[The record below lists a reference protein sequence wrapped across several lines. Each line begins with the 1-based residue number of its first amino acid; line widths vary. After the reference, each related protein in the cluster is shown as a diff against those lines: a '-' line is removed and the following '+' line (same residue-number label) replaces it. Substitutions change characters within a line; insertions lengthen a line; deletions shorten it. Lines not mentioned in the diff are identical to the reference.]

1 MYNKIMV
8 PLDGSK
14 LAECV
19 LPHLEFV
26 VRGCEMT
33 NVFFVRVAVPPHIPH
48 GPHTDGA
55 SIYTEKEASAAQKQL
70 DKTEK
75 TEAER
80 YLNEFTSRL
89 TFSNAT
95 LKTEVLVGIAA
106 DSLADFAAKNEI
118 DLIIMS
124 THGRS
129 GISRWVMG
137 STADRVL
144 RSSCVPV
151 MMIRA
156 PGCVPGI

>member
-1 MYNKIMV
+1 MYKKIML

-19 LPHLEFV
+19 LPHLDFI
-26 VRGCEMT
+26 VRGCEESS
-33 NVFFVRVAVPPHIPH
+33 VFLVRVAVPAHIPH

-55 SIYTEKEASAAQKQL
+55 SIYTEKEASAAQNQL

-80 YLNEFTSRL
+80 YLNSLASRL
-89 TFSNAT
+89 KYDNAT
-95 LKTEVLVGIAA
+95 LKTEVLVGSAA
-106 DSLADFAAKNEI
+106 DSLADFASKNNI

-129 GISRWVMG
+129 GISRWVLG